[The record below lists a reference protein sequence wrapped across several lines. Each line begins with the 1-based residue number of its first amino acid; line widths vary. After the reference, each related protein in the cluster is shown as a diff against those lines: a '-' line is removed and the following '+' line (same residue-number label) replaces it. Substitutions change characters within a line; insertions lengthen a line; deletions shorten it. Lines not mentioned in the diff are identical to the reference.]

1 MKSQK
6 RTFLILVVSLIIFL
20 GVYLGIRV
28 YNQKAEEKEKQETK
42 NNKIVVTE
50 IDPEDVTAFSYEYE
64 ENQLSFVKE
73 DGKWVC
79 ENNTGFSL
87 NQDAVE
93 TMLSTLKELT
103 AEASIDVEEQK
114 ENDKEDYGLHNP
126 TMSVFVTEKDKTIA
140 FTFGMHNSLTDQD
153 YLKIDSDDTVYL
165 VTANVKAAFQ
175 KSLTDL
181 KENEDNTESIEST
194 ESK

>member
-28 YNQKAEEKEKQETK
+28 YNQKAEEKEKQETE

-153 YLKIDSDDTVYL
+153 YLKVCRFFW
-165 VTANVKAAFQ
+165 FQ
-175 KSLTDL
+175 S
-181 KENEDNTESIEST
+181 
-194 ESK
+194 

>member
-28 YNQKAEEKEKQETK
+28 YNQKAEEKEKQETE

>member
-6 RTFLILVVSLIIFL
+6 RTFLILVVFLIIFL

-28 YNQKAEEKEKQETK
+28 YNQKAEEKEKQETT
-42 NNKIVVTE
+42 NNKLVVTE

-93 TMLSTLKELT
+93 TMLSTLKELK